1 MRDTVFAFFTTF
13 IGAAGFSVTGSFVAL
28 GAMKQMSNEKSSAQ
42 CSKLEPKWLRSNA
55 QDQSPC
61 RFVTEP
67 PNLLPV
73 RICRSSMFCVLCML
87 YVSLFRHDLMF
98 GGSLVYQV
106 GFLVHQVGFKLN
118 YAFLGIACTFYCGL
132 VQTVA

>member
-1 MRDTVFAFFTTF
+1 MSTGFSTTAGDSLMALLATVEDATMRDTVFAFFTTF
-13 IGAAGFSVTGSFVAL
+13 IGAAGFSVAL

-73 RICRSSMFCVLCML
+73 FSNAQDQSHRRFVTEPPNLL
-87 YVSLFRHDLMF
+87 
-98 GGSLVYQV
+98 
-106 GFLVHQVGFKLN
+106 
-118 YAFLGIACTFYCGL
+118 
-132 VQTVA
+132 

>member
-1 MRDTVFAFFTTF
+1 MALLATVEDATMRDTVFAFFTTF
-13 IGAAGFSVTGSFVAL
+13 IGGAGFSVTGSFVAL

-73 RICRSSMFCVLCML
+73 FS
-87 YVSLFRHDLMF
+87 
-98 GGSLVYQV
+98 
-106 GFLVHQVGFKLN
+106 N
-118 YAFLGIACTFYCGL
+118 A
-132 VQTVA
+132 